1 MYLRAS
7 PARASPFILQRCTV
21 AMSDRASPRTASMA
35 QDLSQTRRCK
45 NPREP
50 ACYVSGS
57 CVPCIFGVP
66 RCCNLGQ
73 EPGTRNQGDEIERC
87 CLPACLLEQQRGHA
101 DRTKVHMHKRTGQ
114 KRREK
119 KKNYWRRSGTA
130 LGWWVAFRAGCSV
143 RLIHDSTE
151 VRMCTSVPFF
161 FFVSSS
167 SRTPD

>member
-35 QDLSQTRRCK
+35 QDLSRTRRCK

-73 EPGTRNQGDEIERC
+73 EPGTRNQGTKSSDAA
-87 CLPACLLEQQRGHA
+87 CLPYWNSMREKGHA

-114 KRREK
+114 KRRGK
-119 KKNYWRRSGTA
+119 KELLETKRDGARLVGSFSGRLFSEADSRFYGGTH
-130 LGWWVAFRAGCSV
+130 VYV
-143 RLIHDSTE
+143 RPL
-151 VRMCTSVPFF
+151 FF
-161 FFVSSS
+161 LRF
-167 SRTPD
+167 